1 MVAIDGIP
9 FASETPVTSNPRIES
24 IVKILQEKILSYE
37 KEEKELNLH
46 QERLLQE
53 IEFLSKYFYL
63 AWFPN
68 FPVDSKK
75 EAEEEDDPFVLLR
88 DVAAGIAS
96 PVIPM
101 PPIVS
106 FNIDGKILSILR
118 STILRVI
125 PDSQIAIKV
134 SGRWIGQSG
143 EVDDEGNYYLSFPSM
158 MLEEEQQE
166 HQDNDNDRD
175 NDLVAAKESEDVEE
189 DGEDGLA
196 TSSQY
201 EVFNQIFSSIQLNY
215 FDGFSNVLYITENTK
230 DSNMMEILDYYQI
243 DHFDYFYLVNW
254 DSASSSSSSSS
265 SLFGEGK

>member
-1 MVAIDGIP
+1 MV
-9 FASETPVTSNPRIES
+9 
-24 IVKILQEKILSYE
+24 
-37 KEEKELNLH
+37 
-46 QERLLQE
+46 
-53 IEFLSKYFYL
+53 
-63 AWFPN
+63 
-68 FPVDSKK
+68 
-75 EAEEEDDPFVLLR
+75 
-88 DVAAGIAS
+88 
-96 PVIPM
+96 
-101 PPIVS
+101 
-106 FNIDGKILSILR
+106 
-118 STILRVI
+118 
-125 PDSQIAIKV
+125 
-134 SGRWIGQSG
+134 SG

-175 NDLVAAKESEDVEE
+175 NDLVAAKESEDIEE
-189 DGEDGLA
+189 NGEDGLA
-196 TSSQY
+196 TSSQC